1 MEQKIK
7 NQLEDSLILTLL
19 LNKIGFYIE
28 KKILEKIINHCKIL
42 LNHSSFIEIMGKG
55 KVKCEVPFLING
67 RQKRL
72 DLLIIGDNEAFV
84 IDYKSGM
91 QREIYKMQVLEY
103 MQSVNLILQ
112 KPTYGFIFYTEGE
125 GKLVEVI
132 GD

>member
-1 MEQKIK
+1 
-7 NQLEDSLILTLL
+7 
-19 LNKIGFYIE
+19 
-28 KKILEKIINHCKIL
+28 
-42 LNHSSFIEIMGKG
+42 MGKG